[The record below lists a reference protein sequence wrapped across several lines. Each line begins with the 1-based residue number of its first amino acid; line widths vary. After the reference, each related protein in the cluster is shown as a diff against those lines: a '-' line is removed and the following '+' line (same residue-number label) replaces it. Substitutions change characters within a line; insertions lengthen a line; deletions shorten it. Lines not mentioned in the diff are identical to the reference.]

1 MEKDDLSAMC
11 LEIRKVSEIRN
22 VLEDRKF
29 CKICLESDEDGL
41 IDNCCLCK
49 GTMGSIHLSCLE
61 RWVRVS
67 GQRAVCPDCK
77 SPYTI
82 DIHVETHENN
92 ESIREEYRHVDRITF
107 SLFVY
112 ILIYAINITW
122 IVLAENK
129 IEEAHDLTI
138 FIIPFNGIVTGF
150 ATLLEDARCH
160 KEDVPVFVGVILF
173 VFLMLMNDVSISYLC
188 FLLIF
193 ASTTRT
199 ISPCIKKMRGCNESF
214 DRRIESYTP
223 IEDD

>member
-11 LEIRKVSEIRN
+11 LEIRKVSEIRH

-29 CKICLESDEDGL
+29 CKICLESDGDGL
-41 IDNCCLCK
+41 IDNYCLCK

-82 DIHVETHENN
+82 DIPHENN
-92 ESIREEYRHVDRITF
+92 ENIREEYGHVDRITF
-107 SLFVY
+107 SLFVH

-138 FIIPFNGIVTGF
+138 FILPFNGIVTGF
-150 ATLLEDARCH
+150 ATFLKDARWH

-173 VFLMLMNDVSISYLC
+173 AFIMFLNDVSISFLC

-199 ISPCIKKMRGCNESF
+199 ISSCINNLRGCNDQF
-214 DRRIESYTP
+214 DRRESYAP